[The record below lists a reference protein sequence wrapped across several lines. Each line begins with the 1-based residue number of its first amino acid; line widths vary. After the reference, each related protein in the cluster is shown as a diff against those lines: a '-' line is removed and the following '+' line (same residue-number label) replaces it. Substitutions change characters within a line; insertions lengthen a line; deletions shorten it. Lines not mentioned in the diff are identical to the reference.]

1 MSEITSQSAFRIAKN
16 LSIPVSTDPLLYVPD
31 REKAMLWEQ
40 VKENFTF
47 ENVDEAKVKE
57 WGLKKGAISF
67 QTYKKT
73 LNKDYIK
80 KGVEPDFSKHPKIR
94 DHWDSFVQFKE
105 TSKEPVVNSNQ
116 HWQCPAE
123 AILPSSWDRSGEKK
137 RNKSAKEE

>member
-1 MSEITSQSAFRIAKN
+1 LSEITSQSAFRIAKN

-57 WGLKKGAISF
+57 WGLKKGAISS

-105 TSKEPVVNSNQ
+105 TSKSQ
-116 HWQCPAE
+116 
-123 AILPSSWDRSGEKK
+123 SSTQTNTGNAQQKQYFHHLGTGAEKK
-137 RNKSAKEE
+137 KK